1 MTKIIEALFD
11 GVAFRPD
18 EPIELPPNTR
28 VRLTIESPPTPGASG
43 SFLRAA
49 RALTLNMRRCGK
61 CLALAAPMVRKT
73 VKLDPD
79 DEGSLLEGL

>member
-28 VRLTIESPPTPGASG
+28 VA
-43 SFLRAA
+43 
-49 RALTLNMRRCGK
+49 
-61 CLALAAPMVRKT
+61 
-73 VKLDPD
+73 PD
-79 DEGSLLEGL
+79 D